1 MHTMIY
7 KNSFAR
13 ISTASLLIFSLLA
26 TPSLWAQNAAQPNG
40 QNYIVA
46 VVDAEPITNVD
57 VALRATQLRQ
67 QLTQQGKVVPAS
79 SQLLQ
84 DALNKLID
92 EKALLQF
99 AKETGTTIDD
109 EAVNQAEQRVAAQ
122 RQISVEALHK
132 KLLSEGS
139 SPTRLRQELRD
150 QLTLQRLTERNVPSR
165 IRISDVEVEQAIRAR
180 KNAFVDPNPD
190 VELGQIFIAVP
201 EKSSAEQ
208 VQELQAKAQQAL
220 SKLKQGESF
229 ATVAKAF
236 SDGAERDKDGLMSAR
251 PLDRYPTLFSDTVQN
266 FQIGEVSSVIRSGA
280 GFHILKL
287 VSKKGKQQVTVTE
300 TRARHILLRPGGK
313 LSQTAARGQL
323 AEYKRQIESGKVDF
337 ADLAKAHSQDGSAAN
352 GGDLGW
358 VTSGTFVPE
367 FEEAMNKL
375 KPGEIADPVVS
386 RFGVH
391 LIQLLARREAPIS
404 EKDLRELVRN
414 QLRTEK
420 FDETYQM
427 WVQEVRGRAY
437 VELREPPQ

>member
-1 MHTMIY
+1 MFTMLH
-7 KNSFAR
+7 KNSFVRLSATCLLVANLT
-13 ISTASLLIFSLLA
+13 TAPLVQ
-26 TPSLWAQNAAQPNG
+26 AQSSNPASR
-40 QNYIVA
+40 QNFIVA

-57 VALRATQLRQ
+57 VSLRVSQIRQ
-67 QLTQQGKVVPAS
+67 QLAQQGKTVP
-79 SQLLQ
+79 SQAELLQ
-84 DALNKLID
+84 VALNKLID

-99 AKETGTTIDD
+99 AKESGITVDD
-109 EAVNQAEQRVAAQ
+109 ESVTQAEQRVAAQ
-122 RQISVEALHK
+122 RQLSVDALHK
-132 KLLSEGS
+132 KLLAEGS
-139 SPTRLRQELRD
+139 SGSRLRQELRD
-150 QLTLQRLTERNVPSR
+150 QLTLQRLNERNVPSR

-180 KNAFVDPNPD
+180 KNSFVDPNPD

-201 EKSSAEQ
+201 EKASAEH

-220 SKLKQGESF
+220 SKLKQGEGF
-229 ATVAKAF
+229 ASVAKAF
-236 SDGAERDKDGLMSAR
+236 SDGAERDKGGLMGVR
-251 PLDRYPTLFSDTVQN
+251 PLDRYPTLFVDAIQN
-266 FQIGEVSSVIRSGA
+266 FQLDEVSGIIRSGA

-287 VSKKGKQQVTVTE
+287 VSKKGKEQVTVTE

-437 VELREPPQ
+437 VELRDPPQ